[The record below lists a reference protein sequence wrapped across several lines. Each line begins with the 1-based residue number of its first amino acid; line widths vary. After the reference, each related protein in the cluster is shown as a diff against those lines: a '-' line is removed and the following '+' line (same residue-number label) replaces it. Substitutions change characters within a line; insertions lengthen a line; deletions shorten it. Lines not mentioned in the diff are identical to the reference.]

1 MVGPGQFPGMAV
13 GDGPQAAEAVI
24 GPDLGP
30 EAHVDELLDRPG
42 RQTVAAGLVT
52 REALAFQHHHV
63 EALQCRP
70 VGGGR
75 AGWSAADD
83 DQIVPVGDGQA
94 PSPAARSGAR
104 NPATSSGVAFSSNWS
119 GRTSVPSASN
129 WSTSGASVAAT
140 SLSPWVTRS

>member
-1 MVGPGQFPGMAV
+1 MLGPGEFPGVAV
-13 GDGPQAAEAVI
+13 GDGPQAAEAVV
-24 GPDLGP
+24 GLDLGP

-42 RQTVAAGLVT
+42 RQAVAAGLLT
-52 REALAFQHHHV
+52 REPLALQHHHV

-83 DQIVPVGDGQA
+83 DQIVAVGDGQA

-104 NPATSSGVAFSSNWS
+104 NPATSVGVTFSSNCS
-119 GRTSVPSASN
+119 GSSRVPAASSS
-129 WSTSGASVAAT
+129 STSGARVAAT